1 VLIPC
6 SILLAAGCELYV
18 ECSSL
23 TQRNLKDVFDSAI
36 VVGLAS
42 RNKRERKLAKKAK
55 KKRCN
60 IL

>member
-1 VLIPC
+1 ML
-6 SILLAAGCELYV
+6 SGLGCELYV

-23 TQRNLKDVFDSAI
+23 TQKNLKDVFDSAI
-36 VVGLAS
+36 VEGLAS

-55 KKRCN
+55 KKPCS